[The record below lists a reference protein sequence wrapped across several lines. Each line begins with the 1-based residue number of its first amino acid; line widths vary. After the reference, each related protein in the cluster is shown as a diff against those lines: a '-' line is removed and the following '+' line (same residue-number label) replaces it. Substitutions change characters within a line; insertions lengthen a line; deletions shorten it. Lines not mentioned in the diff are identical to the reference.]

1 MYVRCITVPGY
12 GGIQMPR
19 PVSTIGIQPLICAQ
33 GSTIAAEQA
42 YARDNIR
49 SDVWNEVLIRYGP
62 SSPAEVLVHEYCCN
76 IGDVRVQ
83 LDRHVL
89 ATGQWVRIQFNGE
102 LPQVCAVFYRTGPA
116 HDQVAATMIRT
127 PTTPLL
133 PMLMP
138 QDGTSLH
145 QATPPNGQ
153 PQGATSGQQYPA
165 LPSSG
170 QQHPARSSSG
180 QQHPAGQSYGQ
191 QNTALPSSGQQHPA
205 RPSSGQQ
212 HPARSSSGQQHP
224 ARPSSGQQHVAG
236 TALPSSGQ
244 QNTARPSSGQQ
255 QQATTAGPSSPWGLG
270 VDPFETDDEIFENG
284 FIAALSIN

>member
-180 QQHPAGQSYGQ
+180 QQHPA
-191 QNTALPSSGQQHPA
+191 
-205 RPSSGQQ
+205 
-212 HPARSSSGQQHP
+212 
-224 ARPSSGQQHVAG
+224 RPSSGQQHVAG